1 MTAPR
6 IPYNDLLD
14 SHRQLVRIVREL
26 REQRSKLEQEV
37 DFLRETL
44 LLNGV
49 EVFIRRPI
57 N

>member
-1 MTAPR
+1 MTVPK
-6 IPYNDLLD
+6 ISYQDLLD

-26 REQRSKLEQEV
+26 REQQSKLEQEV